1 MKHILS
7 LLGNKFPIFIFKL
20 RLYYS
25 YILNIYG
32 ERIKKWKSTQ
42 VKEKEGSGTYLS
54 LSVRKEAIFHLRPQG
69 IC

>member
-32 ERIKKWKSTQ
+32 ERIKK
-42 VKEKEGSGTYLS
+42 
-54 LSVRKEAIFHLRPQG
+54 
-69 IC
+69 